1 MVVVRL
7 EADVKTCW
15 RCGKPFFPNVSGNCL
30 YCGYSQDERYEIE
43 VRLRQIIHDISGEN
57 TSTYRT
63 PRDPVYWREYRRKR
77 KRL

>member
-1 MVVVRL
+1 M
-7 EADVKTCW
+7 
-15 RCGKPFFPNVSGNCL
+15 
-30 YCGYSQDERYEIE
+30 
-43 VRLRQIIHDISGEN
+43 IHDMSGEN